1 MSSAETLREQ
11 YRVVVCQSPLGEEPA
26 LLTYLPDEW
35 IQEDGGTSLRAWSTG
50 RPFAT
55 KPPEPVKVVIEE
67 GEGGLLKTLH
77 VSTLWLFCRE
87 MVATLRAAGVHNLE
101 VFDAE
106 VTDLNRGGEVLRTH
120 QAVNVVGV
128 GSLEAMHEAGLR
140 CFKLDTGGLV
150 VHDSVRLALEASG
163 LPMLEFDVLR

>member
-1 MSSAETLREQ
+1 MSSAETLQQQ
-11 YRVVVCQSPLGEEPA
+11 YRVVVCTTPLDMESA
-26 LLTYLPDEW
+26 LLSYDPDEW
-35 IQEDGGTSLRAWSTG
+35 VREDGGTNLRTWSSG

-55 KPPEPVKVVIEE
+55 RPPEPVQVVIDE
-67 GEGGLLKTLH
+67 GEGGVLKTLH
-77 VSTLWLFCRE
+77 VSTLWLFSRE
-87 MVATLRAAGVHNLE
+87 LVAVLRAAGVHSLE

-106 VTDLNRGGEVLRTH
+106 VTDLNQGGAVLRTH

-128 GSLEAMHEAGLR
+128 GSLEAMHASGLR

-163 LPMLEFDVLR
+163 LPMLEFHALR